1 MTQKGFIELGRK
13 SGLEQPVVSS
23 KKEIYYPS
31 FYLDKD
37 LGLDEKEVGKEILAL
52 VKLKVKSVEKRIS
65 ENKKTDNVSFDV
77 LGINIKPGKVSHY
90 KS

>member
-1 MTQKGFIELGRK
+1 MAKEFIDLGRK
-13 SGLEQPVVSS
+13 SEGEQPVVSA

-77 LGINIKPGKVSHY
+77 LSININPKKASHY
-90 KS
+90 KD